1 MKENVAKAKSF
12 AFAVRVVKVYQFL
25 KAEKAEFTLSKQL
38 LRSGTAV
45 GAMIREAEHAES
57 RNDFIH
63 KLGVAQKEM
72 NETIYWIELIYETG
86 YLSEK
91 QFESLNK
98 DAV

>member
-1 MKENVAKAKSF
+1 
-12 AFAVRVVKVYQFL
+12 
-25 KAEKAEFTLSKQL
+25 
-38 LRSGTAV
+38 
-45 GAMIREAEHAES
+45 MIREAEHAES